1 MEILNP
7 YTQKNIG
14 EISLLQIEDVERVVN
29 QAKAVKFQMKSLSSK
44 DRSGI
49 LLEIN
54 SGIEKRYEELVN
66 TIIAESG
73 KPYRYASAEVDR
85 AIQTFTFAAEEA
97 KRLPHELLDL
107 DSSAKGKGLKGEV
120 VYYPIGIVFGISP
133 FNFPLNLAA
142 HKIAPA
148 LATGCPI
155 ILKPS
160 SKTPLTMELIAAI
173 ISETSLPEGA
183 FQLAHCS
190 RATGNKFI
198 QHKDIDLLSFTGS
211 PTVGW
216 EMKANAGKKKV
227 VLELGGNAA
236 AIVCKDA
243 NIESAVEALMVGGF
257 AYSGQVCIHTQRIY
271 VHNSNFDAFVT
282 QFLNEV
288 NKLEIGDPKE
298 KDTEFSVMID
308 EQNAERTEQWV
319 QEALDD
325 GADLLVGHKRE
336 KSLYYPT
343 VLSRVQKG
351 AKVRDEEV
359 FGPVVIIEPFDEL
372 NAAIEEVNDSKWGLQ
387 AAIFT
392 NSIDARDE
400 AFEKLNVGGVIHNLS
415 TTFRVDDM
423 PYGGIKD
430 SGFGREGVRYAMK
443 DYLEP
448 KLLVRKG

>member
-7 YTQKNIG
+7 YTQKVIG
-14 EISLLQIEDVERVVN
+14 ELSLLPIENVDHVVS
-29 QAKAVKFQMKSLSSK
+29 QAKSLKSQMKALSSK
-44 DRSGI
+44 ERSDV
-49 LLEIN
+49 LLEII
-54 SGIEKRYEELVN
+54 SGIESRYEDLVN
-66 TIIAESG
+66 TIISESG
-73 KPYRYASAEVDR
+73 KPYKYASSEVDR

-107 DSSAKGKGLKGEV
+107 DSSLKGKGLKGEV
-120 VYYPIGIVFGISP
+120 VYYPAGIVFGISP
-133 FNFPLNLAA
+133 FNFPLNLAV

-160 SKTPLTMELIAAI
+160 SKTPLTMEMMATI

-183 FQLAHCS
+183 FQLVHCS
-190 RATGNKFI
+190 RETGNKFI
-198 QHKDIDLLSFTGS
+198 EHKDVDLLSFTGS
-211 PTVGW
+211 PSVGW
-216 EMKANAGKKKV
+216 EMKSNAGKKKV

-236 AIVCKDA
+236 AIVCRDA
-243 NIESAVEALMVGGF
+243 NLDLAVDALMVGGF
-257 AYSGQVCIHTQRIY
+257 AYAGQVCIHTQRIY
-271 VHNSNFDAFVT
+271 VHNSNFDAFVN
-282 QFLNEV
+282 QFLKKI
-288 NKLEIGDPKE
+288 NKLEIGDPMEKE
-298 KDTEFSVMID
+298 TEFSVMID
-308 EQNAERTEQWV
+308 EQNAKRTEQWV

-343 VLSRVQKG
+343 VLSRVRKG

-372 NAAIEEVNDSKWGLQ
+372 DAAIKEVNDSKWGLQ

-392 NSIDARDE
+392 NSIDARNE
-400 AFEKLNVGGVIHNLS
+400 AFENLNVGGVIHNMS

-430 SGFGREGVRYAMK
+430 SGFGREGVRYAMR